1 MRIVHTSDW
10 HAGRLWRGVNRL
22 PELAAALEDLGEFIV
37 RERIDLVLMSGD
49 VFDSPVPP
57 AEAERVVFE
66 FFKRVGCA
74 GVKTV
79 VIAGNH
85 DSPTRVRA
93 WGTLL
98 ELVNVWAV
106 PRPLRAEEGGVV
118 EITTARGEWAVV
130 AAVPF
135 AAPGAFVRAL
145 DLGEGDGIVHQKYA
159 DALRRIVQQLSQRF
173 RDDAVNLLVAHAF
186 LEGAV
191 LSGSERQVHVG
202 EQWAATPQ
210 SLPARA
216 HYVALGH
223 VHRPQRVEGAP
234 SQAHYAG
241 SVLQLD
247 FNEAKEEKSFVV
259 IEAHPAQPVRI
270 HRVPYQGTIPLVDVH
285 FSSLEELERRAPEFE
300 KAGWLRVTVEL
311 PRPDPDLSTRVRRLL
326 PRAVVVRAHLPQ
338 TPQSGSTTTAGRP
351 ESPQELYRL
360 YHRQRYGTDPERA
373 LLEAFDRLRERAEEA

>member
-22 PELAAALEDLGEFIV
+22 PELAAALEDLGEFVV
-37 RERIDLVLMSGD
+37 RERVDLVLMSGD
-49 VFDSPVPP
+49 VFDSPAPS

-74 GVKTV
+74 GIKTV

-85 DSPTRVRA
+85 DSPSRVHA

-106 PRPLRAEEGGVV
+106 PRPLRAEEGGVM
-118 EITTARGEWAVV
+118 EITTARGERAVV

-135 AAPGAFVRAL
+135 AAPGVFVRAL
-145 DLGEGDGIVHQKYA
+145 EVAEGDGIVHQKYA
-159 DALRRIVQQLSQRF
+159 DTLRRIVQHLCGRF

-210 SLPARA
+210 SLPSQA

-247 FNEAKEEKSFVV
+247 FNEAGEEKSFVV

-270 HRVPYQGTIPLVDVH
+270 HRVPYKGTVPLVDVR
-285 FSSLEELERRAPEFE
+285 FPSLEDLERRAPEFRE
-300 KAGWLRVTVEL
+300 TGWLRVTVEL
-311 PRPDPDLSTRVRRLL
+311 PRPDPDLSARVRRLL
-326 PRAVVVRAHLPQ
+326 PRAVVVRAQLPESPKTQ
-338 TPQSGSTTTAGRP
+338 PAAERRP

-360 YHRQRYGTDPERA
+360 YHRHRYGTDPNRT
-373 LLEAFDRLRERAEEA
+373 LLEAFERLRERAEEP